1 MRALPLLTALPDPP
15 PMPAPRHALAAFV
28 TDQWQRRGW
37 FAWLMLPFSLLFG
50 LIARVRRYGYL
61 HGWFRSTRLPM
72 PVVVVGNVTVGGT
85 GKTPAVI
92 ALAQALVEAGLRPGV
107 VSRGY
112 GVRLAHPRRV
122 KPASCAADVGDEPLL
137 IARAT
142 EVPVWVFPDR
152 ALCAQTMLVSH
163 PGVNVLL
170 LDDGLQHYKLQ
181 RDFEIVMFDGRMG
194 GNGLLL
200 PAGPLREPLSR
211 PRDATL
217 INDPHFR
224 ATPDKPDVYGMR
236 LELDVAW
243 QLSDPTMTRPVSA
256 FAGQR
261 VFAAAGIGN
270 PERFFASL
278 RQAGLKPATL
288 PLPDHYDFAEDPFAA
303 HPAAI
308 DAEVIL
314 ITEKDAVKCERS
326 EYHDDPRIWVVAT
339 TPVIDAGLIDKI
351 RRAVTA
357 RAPAVAT
364 PVTTGVAGPD
374 KEHQDGQP
382 AA

>member
-1 MRALPLLTALPDPP
+1 
-15 PMPAPRHALAAFV
+15 MPVPRHALADFV
-28 TDQWQRRGW
+28 TAQWQRRGW
-37 FAWLMLPFSLLFG
+37 FAWVMLPFSLLFG
-50 LIARVRRYGYL
+50 LIARVRRHGYQR
-61 HGWFRSTRLPM
+61 GWFKSTRLPM

-92 ALAQALVEAGLRPGV
+92 ALAQALTEAGLRPGV

-112 GVRLAHPRRV
+112 GVELKHPRRV
-122 KPASCAADVGDEPLL
+122 KPTSMASDVGDEPLL

-142 EVPVWVFPDR
+142 DVPVWVFPDR

-181 RDFEIVMFDGRMG
+181 RDFEIVMFDSRMG

-217 INDPHFR
+217 INDPTFR
-224 ATPDKPDVYGMR
+224 ATPDRPGVYGMR
-236 LELDVAW
+236 LELDDAW
-243 QLSDPTMTRPVSA
+243 QLADPAMARPVSA
-256 FAGQR
+256 FAGRR
-261 VFAAAGIGN
+261 VLAAAGIGN

-278 RQAGLKPATL
+278 RGAGLTPKTL
-288 PLPDHYDFAEDPFAA
+288 PLPDHYDFVADPFAD
-303 HPAAI
+303 HP
-308 DAEVIL
+308 DALDADVIL
-314 ITEKDAVKCERS
+314 ITEKDAVKCERF
-326 EYHDDPRIWVVAT
+326 DDPRIWVVPT
-339 TPVIDAGLIDKI
+339 RPVIDAGLIEKI
-351 RRAVTA
+351 RRAVLAQIQPAPT
-357 RAPAVAT
+357 APATT
-364 PVTTGVAGPD
+364 PGAAGRNE
-374 KEHQDGQP
+374 EHRDGQP

>member
-1 MRALPLLTALPDPP
+1 
-15 PMPAPRHALAAFV
+15 MPAPRHALAAFV

-112 GVRLAHPRRV
+112 GVKLAHPRRV

>member
-1 MRALPLLTALPDPP
+1 
-15 PMPAPRHALAAFV
+15 MPAPRHALADFV
-28 TDQWQRRGW
+28 TAQWQRRGW
-37 FAWLMLPFSLLFG
+37 FAWLMWPLSLLFG
-50 LIARVRRYGYL
+50 LVARIRRHGYQR
-61 HGWFRSTRLPM
+61 GWFQSTRLPM
-72 PVVVVGNVTVGGT
+72 PVIVVGNVTVGGT

-92 ALAQALVEAGLRPGV
+92 ALAHALSEAGLRPGV

-112 GVRLAHPRRV
+112 GVTLTHPRRV
-122 KPASCAADVGDEPLL
+122 KPTSRAADVGDEPLL

-142 EVPVWVFPDR
+142 DVPVWVFPDR

-170 LDDGLQHYKLQ
+170 LDDGLQHYRLQ
-181 RDFEIVMFDGRMG
+181 RDFEIVMFDARMG
-194 GNGLLL
+194 GNGMLL
-200 PAGPLREPLSR
+200 PAGPLREPLDR

-236 LELDVAW
+236 LELADAW
-243 QLSDPTMTRPVSA
+243 QLADPTMARPVA
-256 FAGQR
+256 RFAGQR
-261 VFAAAGIGN
+261 VLAAAGIGN

-278 RQAGLKPATL
+278 RAAGLTSIATL
-288 PLPDHYDFAEDPFAA
+288 PLPDHYDFAADPFADND
-303 HPAAI
+303 AALHA
-308 DAEVIL
+308 DVIL
-314 ITEKDAVKCERS
+314 ITEKDAVKCERF
-326 EYHDDPRIWVVAT
+326 DDPRIWVVPT

-351 RRAVTA
+351 RRAVLA
-357 RAPAVAT
+357 RNPAVAT
-364 PVTTGVAGPD
+364 PVTTGQSAASGTTTGLD

>member
-1 MRALPLLTALPDPP
+1 
-15 PMPAPRHALAAFV
+15 MPAPRHAVADFV
-28 TDQWQRRGW
+28 TAQWQRRGW
-37 FAWLMLPFSLLFG
+37 FARLMWPASLLFG
-50 LIARVRRYGYL
+50 LIARVRRHGYL
-61 HGWFRSTRLPM
+61 NGWFKSTRLPM
-72 PVVVVGNVTVGGT
+72 PVIVVGNVTVGGT

-92 ALAQALVEAGLRPGV
+92 ALARALTEAGLRPGV

-112 GVRLAHPRRV
+112 GVSLKHPRRV
-122 KPASCAADVGDEPLL
+122 KPTSQASQVGDEPLL

-142 EVPVWVFPDR
+142 DVPVWVYPDR

-181 RDFEIVMFDGRMG
+181 RDFEIVMFDTRMG
-194 GNGLLL
+194 GNGMLL
-200 PAGPLREPLSR
+200 PAGPLREPLTR

-236 LELDVAW
+236 LELDDAW
-243 QLSDPTMTRPVSA
+243 QLNDPTMVRPLSA
-256 FAGQR
+256 FAGRR
-261 VFAAAGIGN
+261 VLAAAGIGN

-278 RQAGLKPATL
+278 RGAGLQPATM
-288 PLPDHYDFAEDPFAA
+288 PLPDHYDFAEDPFAD
-303 HPAAI
+303 HPAAL
-308 DAEVIL
+308 DADVIL
-314 ITEKDAVKCERS
+314 ITEKDAVKCDRF
-326 EYHDDPRIWVVAT
+326 DDPRIWVVPT

-351 RRAVTA
+351 RRAVQA
-357 RAPAVAT
+357 RNPALAT
-364 PVTTGVAGPD
+364 PVTVGQAAPAANGATPGLD
-374 KEHQDGQP
+374 KESHDGQP

>member
-1 MRALPLLTALPDPP
+1 
-15 PMPAPRHALAAFV
+15 
-28 TDQWQRRGW
+28 
-37 FAWLMLPFSLLFG
+37 
-50 LIARVRRYGYL
+50 
-61 HGWFRSTRLPM
+61 
-72 PVVVVGNVTVGGT
+72 VGGT

-92 ALAQALVEAGLRPGV
+92 ALAQALSEAGLRPGV

-112 GVRLAHPRRV
+112 GVKLRHPRRV
-122 KPASCAADVGDEPLL
+122 KPTSKASDVGDEPLL
-137 IARAT
+137 IARAAD
-142 EVPVWVFPDR
+142 VPVWVFPDR

-170 LDDGLQHYKLQ
+170 LDDGLQHYRLQ
-181 RDFEIVMFDGRMG
+181 RDFEIVMFDARMG

-217 INDPHFR
+217 INDPNFK

-236 LELDVAW
+236 LELEQAW
-243 QLSDPTMTRPVSA
+243 QLIDPTMARPVSQ
-256 FAGQR
+256 FADKR
-261 VFAAAGIGN
+261 VLAAAGIGN

-278 RQAGLKPATL
+278 RRAGLSPTATM
-288 PLPDHYDFAEDPFAA
+288 PLPDHYDFADDPFAGNDCA
-303 HPAAI
+303 L
-308 DAEVIL
+308 DADVIL
-314 ITEKDAVKCERS
+314 ITEKDAVKCERF
-326 EYHDDPRIWVVAT
+326 DDPRIWVVPT

-351 RRAVTA
+351 RRAVMA
-357 RAPAVAT
+357 RNPSVAT
-364 PVTTGVAGPD
+364 PVTTGHTTATGATNGLD